1 MNETVKQHL
10 PVIAVVT
17 LLGIATTY
25 FLLARVYSNAVSL
38 SADSFSTYIFGIPC
52 IGMFICSTV
61 IMMTA
66 HRIGRQLYLV
76 IVAICL
82 VAGVISMLVTSTWLS
97 DESITSL
104 LLANSPAGTV
114 ITPVL
119 KSPIVILRD
128 IAAFFV
134 APTVGCIF
142 GAWLG
147 SRIHPM
153 TSDTMPKNKKKSKK
167 KS

>member
-1 MNETVKQHL
+1 MKESVKQHL
-10 PVIAVVT
+10 PIIAVVT
-17 LLGIATTY
+17 LLGIVTTY
-25 FLLARVYSNAVSL
+25 FLLARVYNSAASL
-38 SADSFSTYIFGIPC
+38 SADTFSTYIFGIPC
-52 IGMFICSTV
+52 IVMFICSTV

-82 VAGVISMLVTSTWLS
+82 ITGVISMLVTSTWLS

-104 LLANSPAGTV
+104 LLANSPADTV
-114 ITPVL
+114 ITPIL
-119 KSPIVILRD
+119 NSPIVVLRD

-134 APTVGCIF
+134 APTVGCIL

-153 TSDTMPKNKKKSKK
+153 TSDTMPKNSKKSRK

>member
-10 PVIAVVT
+10 PIIVVVS

-25 FLLARVYSNAVSL
+25 FLLSRAYASAATL
-38 SADSFSTYIFGIPC
+38 SVDSFSTYIFGIPC
-52 IGMFICSTV
+52 IVMFICSTV

-76 IVAICL
+76 IVTICL
-82 VAGVISMLVTSTWLS
+82 ITGVISMLVTSTWLS
-97 DESITSL
+97 DDSIAAL
-104 LLANSPAGTV
+104 LLANSPADTV
-114 ITPVL
+114 ITPIL
-119 KSPIVILRD
+119 NSPIVILRD

-147 SRIHPM
+147 SRLHPM
-153 TSDTMPKNKKKSKK
+153 TSDAMPKNSKKSKK